1 MGDVPRSM
9 LLLAGILLIE
19 ILFYGFGA
27 AIQELGSSELSRRKE
42 EGDRRAAGILKILE
56 KPFSYAGVVQAVSG
70 VGGLING
77 AVLLKTAE
85 RLLLHS
91 FSNKQIPAGI
101 LTGITV
107 VLAAVLL
114 LTVFLS
120 VGVALPKR
128 LAAHAPEAWAYR
140 LYPAIRVLSLLFY
153 PLVCLVSGV
162 SAILARLFG
171 VRPGED
177 ADSVTEED
185 IMSMVNEGHEQGVIK
200 ADEAEM
206 ITNIF
211 EFDDKE
217 AGDIMTHRTSIQA
230 LSADLTLDEAVTE
243 MLSGKNSR
251 YPVYRETLDDV
262 IGILHL
268 KDAVLWQKQ
277 RQAGEKTLS
286 ELSGLLRTAR
296 FIPETR
302 NVRKLF
308 QVMQASK
315 LQMVLVVDEYG
326 QVAGLITMEDI
337 LEEIVG
343 DILDEYDVEERMV
356 QPLKNGYLMRGM
368 TPLEDAEEILG
379 ISFGDEEYDTV
390 NGFLI
395 SRLDRIPSDGERPV
409 IRYDGWRFSV
419 LRVKHKIIDL
429 VRVERTGEQE
439 TGAEAGEEQKTDRI
453 SDGK

>member
-177 ADSVTEED
+177 TDSVTEED

-217 AGDIMTHRTSIQA
+217 AGDIMTHRTGIQA
-230 LSADLTLDEAVTE
+230 LSADLTLDQAVTE
-243 MLSGKNSR
+243 MLSGERFK
-251 YPVYRETLDDV
+251 
-262 IGILHL
+262 I
-268 KDAVLWQKQ
+268 
-277 RQAGEKTLS
+277 
-286 ELSGLLRTAR
+286 SGV
-296 FIPETR
+296 P
-302 NVRKLF
+302 
-308 QVMQASK
+308 
-315 LQMVLVVDEYG
+315 
-326 QVAGLITMEDI
+326 
-337 LEEIVG
+337 G
-343 DILDEYDVEERMV
+343 DPGRCDRDSAFKGRCAL
-356 QPLKNGYLMRGM
+356 
-368 TPLEDAEEILG
+368 AE
-379 ISFGDEEYDTV
+379 
-390 NGFLI
+390 
-395 SRLDRIPSDGERPV
+395 
-409 IRYDGWRFSV
+409 
-419 LRVKHKIIDL
+419 
-429 VRVERTGEQE
+429 
-439 TGAEAGEEQKTDRI
+439 AEAGRRQNAFGAFRTSAHRPVYSGNKKCAEAVPGHAGIEA
-453 SDGK
+453 SDGSCGG